1 MSWGLFG
8 SQTARIPTFP
18 WDKCKESWQASA
30 EGLKSSGQNVPL
42 EAEAAFC
49 TLPLCLRAL
58 DSGWGIPEPQHFLP
72 LNSCP
77 QMHFFLPQHSL
88 PAGHQCILLKSPRQ
102 VSQPPSCPGRAH
114 CPSLSM
120 DTGRERACVS
130 GNTEE
135 RTCSFLTHTVV
146 RSRFRKFSTIT
157 PQLLPFS
164 SLPREVQGSNL
175 F

>member
-1 MSWGLFG
+1 MTSQIISVVANVMSWGLFG

-77 QMHFFLPQHSL
+77 QMHFFFYPNTASL
-88 PAGHQCILLKSPRQ
+88 QATN
-102 VSQPPSCPGRAH
+102 A
-114 CPSLSM
+114 
-120 DTGRERACVS
+120 
-130 GNTEE
+130 
-135 RTCSFLTHTVV
+135 FY
-146 RSRFRKFSTIT
+146 
-157 PQLLPFS
+157 
-164 SLPREVQGSNL
+164 
-175 F
+175 